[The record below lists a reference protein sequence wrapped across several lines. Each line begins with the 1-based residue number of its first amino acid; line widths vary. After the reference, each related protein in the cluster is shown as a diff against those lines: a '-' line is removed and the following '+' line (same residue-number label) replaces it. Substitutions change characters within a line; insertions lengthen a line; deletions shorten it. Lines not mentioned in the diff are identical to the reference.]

1 MVKSATDVMHDIIV
15 SAVIDSVMALRAASG
30 GLPNSLLRELNAIHA
45 NTTFAD
51 LPKEVQDGIA
61 ASVRSAFTRL
71 LREGYSVS
79 SGSAPPE
86 RAAPPRREGFN
97 RPPPRKP
104 GGDRPTENRRPGAG
118 RPGDRKP
125 GDRKP
130 PDRSPRGPGGPGAPG
145 GKPPR
150 GPRSR

>member
-1 MVKSATDVMHDIIV
+1 MMVKSATEVMHDIIV
-15 SAVIDSVMALRAASG
+15 SAVIDSVVALRAASG

-79 SGSAPPE
+79 SGSTPE
-86 RAAPPRREGFN
+86 RAAPSRREGFN

-104 GGDRPTENRRPGAG
+104 GAERRAGDRPPGE
-118 RPGDRKP
+118 RKP

-130 PDRSPRGPGGPGAPG
+130 GNHTPGDRKPGGGRPRGPG

-150 GPRSR
+150 HPRSR

>member
-1 MVKSATDVMHDIIV
+1 MVKSATEVMHDIIV
-15 SAVIDSVMALRAASG
+15 SAVIDSVGALKAASG

-51 LPKEVQDGIA
+51 LPKEVQEA
-61 ASVRSAFTRL
+61 VATSVRSAFTRL

-86 RAAPPRREGFN
+86 RPPAPRREGFS
-97 RPPPRKP
+97 RPPPRTP
-104 GGDRPTENRRPGAG
+104 GGERRPGG
-118 RPGDRKP
+118 RPSGDRKP

-130 PDRSPRGPGGPGAPG
+130 GDRSPRGPG
-145 GKPPR
+145 KPPR
-150 GPRSR
+150 PPRSR